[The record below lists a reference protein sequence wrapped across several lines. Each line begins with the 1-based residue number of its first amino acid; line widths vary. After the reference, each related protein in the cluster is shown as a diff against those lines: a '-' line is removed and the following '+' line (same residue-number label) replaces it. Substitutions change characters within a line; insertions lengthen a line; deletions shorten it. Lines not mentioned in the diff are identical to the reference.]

1 MLQAQD
7 FGAPWFALIRAWVD
21 FEVRHEFK
29 EVVKLGAK
37 HRPACVGE
45 WMQCRRSTTWRP
57 PLTGSLAYEAK
68 FMKWWTGLQP
78 KWRLLDDGEI
88 DFSAVEGDLD
98 ELRRPG
104 LRGLVSVLVGLFYW
118 ALELKSENKGH
129 EQWLI
134 AVADCRLVCGH
145 LLASAA

>member
-1 MLQAQD
+1 
-7 FGAPWFALIRAWVD
+7 
-21 FEVRHEFK
+21 
-29 EVVKLGAK
+29 
-37 HRPACVGE
+37 
-45 WMQCRRSTTWRP
+45 
-57 PLTGSLAYEAK
+57 
-68 FMKWWTGLQP
+68 MKWWTGLQP